1 MDVLRQMQAGKSG
14 DTVTISCT
22 ADDYVPGFIV
32 AGIQEYGITVIVQE
46 PGGTLRLTPFAV
58 SEINASYH
66 YSFGTIRS
74 LLKAETPASSSSG
87 TVSSSAPESATEENT
102 PEEQPEST
110 TSSSS
115 QPESESTVASSS
127 EPAEPSSG
135 EQDVNEPQAGE
146 QSNPAVMILVI
157 VAVAAAA
164 AVGVL
169 IWKRRRS

>member
-1 MDVLRQMQAGKSG
+1 M
-14 DTVTISCT
+14 
-22 ADDYVPGFIV
+22 PGFIV
-32 AGIQEYGITVIVQE
+32 AGIQEYGITVVVQE

-74 LLKAETPASSSSG
+74 LLKAEMPASSSG
-87 TVSSSAPESATEENT
+87 GAVSSSAPESAAENT

-115 QPESESTVASSS
+115 RLESESSGASSS
-127 EPAEPSSG
+127 EPAEPSFG
-135 EQDVNEPQAGE
+135 EQDTDEPQAGE

-157 VAVAAAA
+157 VAVATA
-164 AVGVL
+164 AVIGVL